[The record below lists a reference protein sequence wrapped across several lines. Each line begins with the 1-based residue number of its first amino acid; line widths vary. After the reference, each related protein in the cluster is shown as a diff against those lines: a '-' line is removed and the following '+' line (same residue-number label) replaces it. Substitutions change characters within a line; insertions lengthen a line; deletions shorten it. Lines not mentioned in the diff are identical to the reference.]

1 MLRALKRS
9 DRMKSFAL
17 LVPLILIATAMHGQN
32 CIYSE
37 NPMPQSQWFYL
48 HCGTAMSDGGAVAV
62 GDPEVGMGNY
72 LTRWAADGTIMWNK
86 QVKHMDPTFW
96 MWTNAITETA
106 NGGLLLGGSLF
117 PDIKYEASFLI
128 GTDTNA
134 EPTWGRIYM
143 LDSGATQ
150 LNNFARMKAYPG
162 GGYVCVHGTSAGVT
176 VSRLNA
182 AAIPIWTWRYRPA
195 AGAAFSNMGIFPLNN
210 GNIIMVNSRG
220 PATVFITCLAPGGAV
235 LWTKTYDMVLSN
247 GLQAMMTTN
256 QDIIISSLTDTSGR
270 LLRVNDQ
277 GNAVWE
283 RSFTYDLNY
292 SFIGKGMNETANGH
306 LVVAFDRDLIEFG
319 SDGSFIGRWSY
330 DPSLHPDVWNYKLLD
345 RAPGSSDSL
354 AIGGESFTG
363 SSGWLTM
370 MLTPGTTSLDCA
382 LVDSAGTSN
391 VLATP
396 TGTNDIVNAIRDS
409 LKTWEMNIGPSID
422 FAESDPYCFLA
433 PNPARP
439 GFEHRVAVAVVNP
452 SLHST
457 GPITATLTFSSPLN
471 FVGSNPAPTTVNG
484 NTLTWQF
491 PSMGPNGNRLF
502 RPRFNVP
509 ADPNLIGTPLQY
521 TWSFTQDSADA
532 DLTNNTY
539 VVSTHIVGAYDPN
552 AKLVEPADHYL
563 LGVDSVLEY
572 TILFQNTGS
581 AAATNVVLVDSLPL
595 DVDVSTFELEA
606 YSHACTYSLT
616 GNGIITF
623 RFNNINLPDSGT
635 NESASHGSVKF
646 RIRPILPLTNGQ
658 VIANRAD
665 IFFDFNPPI
674 RTADATVVVTTD
686 VGVQPVAK
694 PEQLKVFPVPVR
706 TTLNAVVP
714 DGFMPQVAWAF
725 GAEGRPV
732 RLFTQPNAGNTAYD
746 VRSLPAGGYVL
757 TLVDRTGRRMSARF
771 TKE

>member
-1 MLRALKRS
+1 M
-9 DRMKSFAL
+9 
-17 LVPLILIATAMHGQN
+17 
-32 CIYSE
+32 
-37 NPMPQSQWFYL
+37 
-48 HCGTAMSDGGAVAV
+48 VA
-62 GDPEVGMGNY
+62 GDPETGMGNY
-72 LTRWAADGTIMWNK
+72 LTRWGADGSILWNK

-96 MWTNAITETA
+96 MWTNAIIETP

-128 GTDTNA
+128 GTDANA

-143 LDSGATQ
+143 LDSGLTQ

-162 GGYVCVHGTSAGVT
+162 GGYVCVHGTSASIT

-182 AAIPIWTWRYRPA
+182 AAIPIWTWRYSPP
-195 AGAAFSNMGIFPLNN
+195 GNNWFSNMGLFPLSD
-210 GNIIMVNSRG
+210 GNIIMVNSHS
-220 PATVFITCLAPGGAV
+220 PATVFITCLSPGGQV
-235 LWTKTYDMVLSN
+235 LWTKTYDMVGVN
-247 GLQAMMTTN
+247 GLQAMMTAN
-256 QDIIISSLTDTSGR
+256 QDIIVSSLTGTSGR

-277 GNAVWE
+277 GDALWE
-283 RSFTYDLNY
+283 RSFSYAVDN
-292 SFIGKGMNETANGH
+292 SFSSKGMNETANGH
-306 LVVAFDRDLIEFG
+306 LVVAFETDLIEFG
-319 SDGSFIGRWSY
+319 SDGSFIGRWNY
-330 DPSLHPDVWNYKLLD
+330 DPSLHPNVWNYRLLD
-345 RAPGSSDSL
+345 RSPASSDSL

-370 MLTPGTTSLDCA
+370 MLTPGTSSLDCA
-382 LVDSAGTSN
+382 LVDSAGTS
-391 VLATP
+391 VALPTP
-396 TGTNDIVNAIRDS
+396 TGTNDVVNAVRDS
-409 LKTWEMNIGPSID
+409 LKTWEMNIGPSVD
-422 FAESDPYCFLA
+422 FAESDPYCFLM
-433 PNPARP
+433 PNRARP
-439 GFEHRVAVAVVNP
+439 GFEHRVALAIVNP

-457 GPITATLTFSSPLN
+457 GPITATLTFSSSLG

-491 PSMGPNGNRLF
+491 PALGPNGNRLF
-502 RPRFNVP
+502 RPRFSVP
-509 ADPNLIGTPLQY
+509 ADAGLIGTPLQY
-521 TWSFTQDSADA
+521 TWSFTQDSTDA
-532 DLTNNTY
+532 DLTNNTA
-539 VVSTHIVGAYDPN
+539 VVNTHIVGSYDPN

-595 DVDVSTFELEA
+595 DVDVSTFELEG
-606 YSHACTYSLT
+606 YSHACTYTLT
-616 GNGIITF
+616 GNGILTF

-658 VIANRAD
+658 EIANRAD

-674 RTADATVVVTTD
+674 RTTDATVIVTTE
-686 VGVQPVAK
+686 VGVPPVAK
-694 PEQLKVFPVPVR
+694 QEHLRVFPVPVK
-706 TTLNAVVP
+706 TILNAVVP
-714 DGFMPQVAWAF
+714 DGFAPQMAWAF

-732 RLFTQPNAGNTAYD
+732 RLFTSPSVGSTAYD
-746 VRSLPAGGYVL
+746 VRALPAGGYVL